1 MTGVQ
6 TCALPI
12 YEVSR
17 SGADG
22 VKHIFC
28 GKVYCSE
35 CGSILRKNSS
45 CQNKDSEK
53 VEYLLCKDK
62 ENKWANCDNNRS
74 IKLNVLEDYVLSAMN
89 GLLDEYYDKD
99 TLKELHKEVIDKD
112 LFKDQL
118 DSFNKEK
125 TDIQN
130 LIKRKKEIFQQLYE
144 DRATGVID
152 DNDFTSL
159 RAKYKE
165 DVDKLSERLSTIDNE
180 LKLIEMK
187 IGRAHV

>member
-1 MTGVQ
+1 
-6 TCALPI
+6 
-12 YEVSR
+12 
-17 SGADG
+17 
-22 VKHIFC
+22 
-28 GKVYCSE
+28 
-35 CGSILRKNSS
+35 
-45 CQNKDSEK
+45 
-53 VEYLLCKDK
+53 
-62 ENKWANCDNNRS
+62 
-74 IKLNVLEDYVLSAMN
+74 MN

-125 TDIQN
+125 NDIQN

-144 DRATGVID
+144 DRATGIID

-187 IGRAHV
+187 QNKLKDRDSLLSKYRHFDVLTPELLDEFIDKIKVGKIDDETNTREIRIVWNFQT